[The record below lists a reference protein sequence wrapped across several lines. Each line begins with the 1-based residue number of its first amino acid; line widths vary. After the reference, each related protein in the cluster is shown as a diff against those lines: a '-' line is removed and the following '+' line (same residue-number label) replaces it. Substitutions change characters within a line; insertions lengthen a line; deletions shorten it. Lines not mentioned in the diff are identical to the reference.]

1 MDVLFF
7 LRSKRTPNII
17 KRLGIKYF
25 SKSGISE
32 PESFTKT
39 CMEEKAKADKR
50 IYKMALL
57 CLYMFTPVG

>member
-17 KRLGIKYF
+17 KRLRIKIISKNGIL
-25 SKSGISE
+25 E
-32 PESFTKT
+32 AVSFTKT
-39 CMEEKAKADKR
+39 CMEEKAKTDKR

-57 CLYMFTPVG
+57 CLYMFTALG